1 MILMTNNILLLLIN
15 LIFSLLI
22 YASIIRFLIQWAG
35 VPLINP
41 FSQVILR
48 ITAPLLKPFSYI
60 VGTHKNYNLS
70 AVLLALVI
78 EVLYIIILVAVVS
91 HSFPDVGGLLL
102 WVLATLVQQIA
113 NVLLYGTV
121 IYALMSWFPSLTS
134 SPLGQCIII
143 VIDPFVTFFRRV
155 IPSFGGLDF
164 SPMALVLLMIILR
177 MLLQPILYYAVHLA
191 LA

>member
-1 MILMTNNILLLLIN
+1 MISITNNILLLFIN
-15 LIFSLLI
+15 LIFSLFI

-41 FSQVILR
+41 FAQIILK
-48 ITAPLLKPFSYI
+48 ITRPIIKPFSYI
-60 VGTHKNYNLS
+60 VGTYKNYNLS
-70 AVLLALVI
+70 VVLLAVI
-78 EVLYIIILVAVVS
+78 LEVLYVIVLIAVVS
-91 HSFPDVGGLLL
+91 HSFPDIGGLLL
-102 WVLATLVQQIA
+102 WALATLVQQTS

-121 IYALMSWFPSLTS
+121 IYALMSWFPSLTT

-143 VIDPFVTFFRRV
+143 IINPFVDFFRRI

-164 SPMALVLLMIILR
+164 SPMAFILLMIIIR